1 MKPKDDKKVLLS
13 FVIPCYRSEGSLEAV
28 VDEIISTVLSREGYD
43 YEINLVNDCSPD
55 GVWEVIRRLA
65 QKDPKIHG
73 VSLARNFG
81 EYGAVM
87 AGMRMCT
94 GDISIFPDDD
104 GQTPANELF
113 SLVDALG
120 DDCDVAF
127 ASYLW
132 PGSGKKHS
140 AFRRFGS
147 KVNDKM
153 LRVMLG
159 KPKDLEATSYI
170 AAKRYVVEE
179 ACRYCNPYPYSTG
192 LFLRTTS
199 KVKNVPVHHRERE
212 TGVSGYTAKKLL
224 ALWFNGLTSFSV
236 VPLRVAS
243 GAGALCSLAGFIYAI
258 FLIIEKLT
266 TPDVPLGYA
275 STMAAILIIGGVL
288 MLLIGMLGEYIG
300 RVYICINNN
309 PQYVIRERTDDES
322 EARAE

>member
-1 MKPKDDKKVLLS
+1 MENKENKNTLLS
-13 FVIPCYRSEGSLEAV
+13 FVIPCYRSQDSLEAV
-28 VDEIISTVLSREGYD
+28 VDEIISTVRSREGYD

-55 GVWEVIRRLA
+55 GVWDVICRLA
-65 QKDPKIHG
+65 KNDPKIHG

-94 GDISIFPDDD
+94 GDISIFLDDD

-113 SLVDALG
+113 LLVDALG

-132 PGSGKKHS
+132 AGSGKKHS

-147 KVNDKM
+147 KINDRM
-153 LRVMLG
+153 LRIMLG
-159 KPKDLEATSYI
+159 KPKNLEATSYI

-179 ACRYCNPYPYSTG
+179 ACRYNNPYPYSTG

-212 TGVSGYTAKKLL
+212 IGASGYTVKKLL

-236 VPLRVAS
+236 VPLRAATCS
-243 GAGALCSLAGFIYAI
+243 GVVCSLAGFIYAI
-258 FLIIEKLT
+258 CLIVEKLT
-266 TPDVPLGYA
+266 SPDVPLGYA

-300 RVYICINNN
+300 RVYISINNN
-309 PQYVIRERTDDES
+309 PQYVIRDRTDDVNGGRGE
-322 EARAE
+322 

>member
-1 MKPKDDKKVLLS
+1 S
-13 FVIPCYRSEGSLEAV
+13 FVIPCYRSELSLEAV
-28 VDEIISTVLSREGYD
+28 VEEIRSTVAQREGYD

-55 GVWEVIRRLA
+55 GVWQVIKRLA
-65 QKDPKIHG
+65 GEDKKIHG

-94 GDISIFPDDD
+94 GDIAVFLDDD

-113 SLVDALG
+113 SLVDAL
-120 DDCDVAF
+120 DEDCDVAF

-147 KVNDKM
+147 RVNDLM
-153 LRVMLG
+153 LRLLLK

-179 ACRYCNPYPYSTG
+179 ACRYANPYPYSTG

-212 TGVSGYTAKKLL
+212 LGRSGYNFKKLL
-224 ALWFNGLTSFSV
+224 SLWFDGLTSFSI
-236 VPLRVAS
+236 VPLRIAT
-243 GAGALCSLAGFIYAI
+243 GAGCVFSLAGFIYTI
-258 FLIIEKLT
+258 FLIIERLT
-266 TPDVPLGYA
+266 SPDIPLGYA
-275 STMAAILIIGGVL
+275 STMAAVLVIGGIL
-288 MLLIGMLGEYIG
+288 MLLIGMLGEYLG
-300 RVYICINNN
+300 RIYISINNN
-309 PQYVIRERTDDES
+309 PQYVIRERTDGND
-322 EARAE
+322 

>member
-1 MKPKDDKKVLLS
+1 METGEKILLS
-13 FVIPCYRSEGSLEAV
+13 FVIPCYRSELSLEAV
-28 VDEIISTVLSREGYD
+28 VSEIITTVKSREGYD

-55 GVWEVIRRLA
+55 GVWNVITRLA
-65 QKDPKIHG
+65 REDERIHG

-87 AGMRMCT
+87 AGMRMSR
-94 GDISIFPDDD
+94 GDITIFLDDD

-147 KVNDKM
+147 KINDRM
-153 LRVMLG
+153 LCVMLG
-159 KPKDLEATSYI
+159 KPKNLEATSYI
-170 AAKRYVVEE
+170 AAKRFVIEE
-179 ACRYCNPYPYSTG
+179 ACRYGNPYPYSTG

-199 KVKNVPVHHRERE
+199 RVKNVPVHHRERE
-212 TGVSGYTAKKLL
+212 IGRSGYTVKKLVS
-224 ALWFNGLTSFSV
+224 LWLNGLTSFSV
-236 VPLRVAS
+236 VPLRIAT

-258 FLIIEKLT
+258 ILIIERLT
-266 TPDVPLGYA
+266 TPDIPLGYA
-275 STMAAILIIGGVL
+275 STMAAILFIGGVL

-300 RVYICINNN
+300 RVYISINNN
-309 PQYVIRERTDDES
+309 PQYVVRDRTDDGR
-322 EARAE
+322 RAGRA